1 MTDNDFDLAR
11 RMLRVRWIARTQ
23 GVYLDDAVVTLLAV
37 RKGYDPEALDIN
49 TRAIINNARRMGH
62 GLTFAT
68 VKAWL
73 DQR

>member
-1 MTDNDFDLAR
+1 MEDLDLAR
-11 RMLRVRWIARTQ
+11 QMLRVRWIAREQ

-37 RKGYDPEALDIN
+37 RMGHDPEGLDIH
-49 TRAIINNARRMGH
+49 TRAIIANSRMMGH
-62 GLTFAT
+62 GLSFAT